1 MITVIRY
8 RPAEGEEPIVTTWI
22 KGLKDRR
29 ASLKIEARITRIEQ
43 GNFGDHKAVGEGVS
57 ELRITEGAGYRVY
70 YGKHGDSV
78 VVLLCGGDKDSQDA
92 DVKEAKRLWTAWK
105 KQQAKAK

>member
-8 RPAEGEEPIVTTWI
+8 RAGEGEEPIVTTWI

-29 ASLKIEARITRIEQ
+29 ASLKIDSRITRIEQ
-43 GNFGDHKAVGEGVS
+43 GNFGDHKSVGEGVS

-70 YGKHGDSV
+70 YGRHGNEI

-92 DVKEAKRLWTAWK
+92 DIKEAKRLWSVWK
-105 KQQAKAK
+105 KQQPKAE